1 MRKIGQRIRQVC
13 EVLERIGPC
22 TSLTV
27 FKQLDGVEHSN
38 AYKYCHRAAT
48 LQLALTVREGGVV
61 RFAVHPDWRQRIKK
75 HDERNTVKNR
85 NKHTKQPIVNNKK
98 PIVNSVWSLAL

>member
-38 AYKYCHRAAT
+38 AYKYCHRAAVF
-48 LQLALTVREGGVV
+48 QLVQPIRKDGVV
-61 RFAVHPDWRQRIKK
+61 RFTVYPDWRERLEK
-75 HDERNTVKNR
+75 HDERNVMKNR
-85 NKHTKQPIVNNKK
+85 APKPAKQKRI
-98 PIVNSVWSLAL
+98 INSVWSLAA